1 MNKKLVALVLAL
13 AVISGTT
20 LGVIV
25 GYRHSSQQ
33 VAASSQPVTDQTE
46 KKKEP
51 DSAMLPVPAAAS
63 LTDEASSEL
72 PPTVINSIGNHI
84 DMSETEV
91 SEVEKM
97 LSIVGVPAD
106 EKYSQRII
114 HFQKNNNINTSGILD
129 QQTMETLIHQV
140 TLKYVDQRI
149 GTYQ

>member
-1 MNKKLVALVLAL
+1 
-13 AVISGTT
+13 
-20 LGVIV
+20 
-25 GYRHSSQQ
+25 
-33 VAASSQPVTDQTE
+33 
-46 KKKEP
+46 
-51 DSAMLPVPAAAS
+51 
-63 LTDEASSEL
+63 EL
-72 PPTVINSIGNHI
+72 PPTVVNSVGNQI
-84 DMSETEV
+84 DMSETEA